1 MEADPT
7 VLVAA
12 RDPALVE
19 ALEVSAIAMGVALR
33 IVQGTD
39 ELARD
44 WARAPLRLVAPEMAP
59 RAAWLGH
66 QPRTFLVGRD
76 ADELAAASAELGYPV
91 VRLPDAAGRLAELFA
106 SVSAGSAARATT
118 VALAGASGGLG
129 TSTCAVA
136 LGLLAAARGQRA
148 VVVEL
153 AAHGG
158 GLDLLVGGEAAEG
171 LRWGALTGASGQLGD
186 IQESLLEVGGARF
199 LPAGRDDPPGSP
211 APQALGAVLASLRRT
226 MDLVVVDGGA
236 GTPVDADVQ
245 LLVVG
250 ADVRSVAAARMLTR
264 EAPTPPAGL
273 VVRTGP
279 GRDLPAGAVAEAL
292 GAPLVARVRHDAA
305 VPRLA
310 ALGQVPVARPAR
322 RLRADVEQLRRAVV
336 DG

>member
-1 MEADPT
+1 MEADDA

-12 RDPALVE
+12 RDPAVVE
-19 ALEVSAIAMGVALR
+19 TLEVSAIAMDVALQV
-33 IVQGTD
+33 VQGTD
-39 ELARD
+39 ELARR
-44 WARAPLRLVAPEMAP
+44 WPRAPLRLVAPEMAA
-59 RAAWLGH
+59 RTAWLGH

-76 ADELAAASAELGYPV
+76 PAELADASAELGYPV

-106 SVSAGSAARATT
+106 SVSAGSVARATT
-118 VALAGASGGLG
+118 VALVGASGGLG

-153 AAHGG
+153 APHGG
-158 GLDLLVGGEAAEG
+158 GLDLLVGAEAVEG
-171 LRWGALTGASGQLGD
+171 LRWGGLAGAAGQLGD
-186 IQESLLEVGGARF
+186 LQDSLLEVGGARF
-199 LPAGRDDPPGSP
+199 LPAGRDDPPGPP
-211 APQALGAVLASLRRT
+211 APQALGAVLGSLRRT
-226 MDLVVVDGGA
+226 MDLVVLDGVSA
-236 GTPVDADVQ
+236 AVDADLQ

-264 EAPTPPAGL
+264 GAPVPPAGL

-292 GAPLVARVRHDAA
+292 GAPLVARVRHDPT

-310 ALGQVPVARPAR
+310 ALGQIPVASPAR
-322 RLRADVEQLRRAVV
+322 RFRADVEQLRRVVV